1 MEVKMIVNDSRFRQ
15 MSLDVELENKPI
27 EGIYVGDLLSFVM
40 ANAKPNQLW
49 LTVQTHPNIIAIA
62 SLLDL
67 SAVIVVSGV
76 EIPQETIDLAN
87 EQGILLISSVLDAV
101 EIIKLLDI

>member
-62 SLLDL
+62 SLLEL
-67 SAVIVVSGV
+67 SAVIVVSGI

>member
-1 MEVKMIVNDSRFRQ
+1 MIVYDSRFRQ

-62 SLLDL
+62 SLLEL

>member
-62 SLLDL
+62 SLLEL
-67 SAVIVVSGV
+67 SAVIVVSGI
-76 EIPQETIDLAN
+76 EIPQETIDLSN

>member
-49 LTVQTHPNIIAIA
+49 LTVQTHPNIIAI
-62 SLLDL
+62 
-67 SAVIVVSGV
+67 
-76 EIPQETIDLAN
+76 
-87 EQGILLISSVLDAV
+87 
-101 EIIKLLDI
+101 

>member
-62 SLLDL
+62 SLLEL

>member
-1 MEVKMIVNDSRFRQ
+1 MEVKMIVNGSRFRQ
-15 MSLDVELENKPI
+15 MSLDIELENKPF

-40 ANAKPNQLW
+40 AKAKPNQLW

>member
-62 SLLDL
+62 SLLEL
-67 SAVIVVSGV
+67 SAVIVVLGI

>member
-1 MEVKMIVNDSRFRQ
+1 MEVKMITNDSRFRQ
-15 MSLDVELENKPI
+15 MSLDVDLRNKPI

-40 ANAKPNQLW
+40 AKAKPNQLW

-62 SLLDL
+62 SLLEL
-67 SAVIVVSGV
+67 SAVIVVSGI

>member
-1 MEVKMIVNDSRFRQ
+1 

-62 SLLDL
+62 SLLEL